1 MSDKISSLRLSV
13 RVLLSLITYHLSLI
27 TPSSLI
33 TYHLS
38 LITSTFSLITYH
50 LSLITSPFSLRLSVK
65 VLLALITYHLS
76 PITSFAQDDPTFVPT
91 VKVGKALVDGDSIQ
105 YMELSKV
112 YVYPEPT
119 FKSKRQQKAYM
130 RLVRNV
136 KKVLPIAKEVRQII
150 IETAEFTETLPPSE
164 RKDHLKRVESA
175 IVRDYKPK
183 MKKLTFS
190 QGKLLI
196 KLIDRECNSTAY
208 EAMQAFI
215 GPVRSG
221 MWQAFAWMFG
231 ASLKKGYDPDGVDRL
246 TERVVL
252 MVESGQI

>member
-1 MSDKISSLRLSV
+1 MKRLAI
-13 RVLLSLITYHLSLI
+13 LSA
-27 TPSSLI
+27 
-33 TYHLS
+33 
-38 LITSTFSLITYH
+38 F
-50 LSLITSPFSLRLSVK
+50 
-65 VLLALITYHLS
+65 LLALLATR
-76 PITSFAQDDPTFVPT
+76 AQEVQGDPVFVPT
-91 VKVGKALVDGDSIQ
+91 VKVGKVLVDGDSIQ
-105 YMELSKV
+105 YMELSQV
-112 YVYPEPT
+112 FVYPEPT
-119 FKSKRQQKAYM
+119 FKNKRQQQAYN

-136 KKVLPIAKEVRQII
+136 KKVLPIAKQVRQII
-150 IETAEFTETLPPSE
+150 IETAEFTETLPESE
-164 RKDHLKRVESA
+164 RKAHLRRVEEA
-175 IVRDYKPK
+175 VVKEYKPQ

-196 KLIDRECNSTAY
+196 KLVDRECHSTAY
-208 EAMQAFI
+208 DAMQAFI